1 MHRKVLG
8 IATTNPLIMNALS
21 ALLSFVPLLF
31 LGTTAT
37 TPPATSAPPAASY
50 ARLDPPP
57 ATPGAA
63 SRAVPAPV
71 FNVLELTAVPDGHYL
86 LNLQQGGRERLVNLK
101 VESGRARAG
110 AASDSRLRE
119 LAGEFQRIGNGVFL
133 ISLAN
138 EHHRATQFW
147 VFRPDGTAAVKEI
160 PDRGERQEAVPV
172 EAGVLVRPRPR

>member
-8 IATTNPLIMNALS
+8 IATTNPPIMNALL
-21 ALLSFVPLLF
+21 ALLSLVPLLF
-31 LGTTAT
+31 LGTTTTAT
-37 TPPATSAPPAASY
+37 STPPTASH
-50 ARLDPPP
+50 ARLDAPP

-63 SRAVPAPV
+63 SRAAPV
-71 FNVLELTAVPDGHYL
+71 PVLDVLGLAAVPDGHYL
-86 LNLQQGGRERLVNLK
+86 LNLQQGGRERRVNLT

-110 AASDSRLRE
+110 AASDPRLRE
-119 LAGEFQRIGNGVFL
+119 LAGEFQWIGNGVFL

-172 EAGVLVRPRPR
+172 EAGVLVRPRPQ

>member
-8 IATTNPLIMNALS
+8 IATTNPPIMNALP
-21 ALLSFVPLLF
+21 ALLPLLPLLL
-31 LGTTAT
+31 LGTMTTTTTART
-37 TPPATSAPPAASY
+37 TPPAASH

-57 ATPGAA
+57 ATPGVA
-63 SRAVPAPV
+63 SRAAPAA
-71 FNVLELTAVPDGHYL
+71 VLDVLGLTAVPDGHYL
-86 LNLQQGGRERLVNLK
+86 LNLQQGGRERLVNLT
-101 VESGRARAG
+101 VESGRARAE
-110 AASDSRLRE
+110 AASDPRLRE

-138 EHHRATQFW
+138 EHHRTTQFW

-160 PDRGERQEAVPV
+160 PDRGECQEAVPV